1 MAFNIVTQNIEQ
13 YANLA
18 SFPATG
24 ESNILYIAEDTDT
37 AYYWDSLAYSSISG
51 AGGVGD
57 MTKVVYDTTGV
68 NADCFDY
75 ANAIGIEQITGG
87 IITPA
92 QLTGNINDYN
102 PTGFNTANLIRQD
115 IDANNREI
123 TGILAP
129 AVGVNRIIKINNISS
144 AGKDL
149 KFTHNDAASLA
160 ENRFLLRDNGDRTIR
175 PNESAIFYYD
185 HIQSRW
191 VSLNRIG

>member
-51 AGGVGD
+51 AGGGGD

-175 PNESAIFYYD
+175 PNEIAIFYYD

-191 VSLNRIG
+191 ISLNRIG

>member
-13 YANLA
+13 YADLA

-24 ESNILYIAEDTDT
+24 DSNIIYIAENTDT

-51 AGGVGD
+51 AAGVGD

-68 NADCFDY
+68 SADCFDY

-92 QLTGNINDYN
+92 QLTVDTNDYN
-102 PTGFNTANLIRQD
+102 PTGFSTCNLIRQD
-115 IDANNREI
+115 IDSNNREI
-123 TGILAP
+123 TGFLAP
-129 AVGVNRIIKINNISS
+129 AVGVNRIIKINNIAS
-144 AGKDL
+144 AGRDL

-160 ENRFLLRDNGDRTIR
+160 ENRFLLRDNGDKTIR
-175 PNESAIFYYD
+175 PNETGEFYYD
-185 HIQSRW
+185 HVQSRW
-191 VSLNRIG
+191 IPLNRIG